1 MVTSCKIERWLLADL
16 TEDLEV
22 LLSATRHIVGRR
34 IRHAVKQL
42 LSPTL
47 QLGKSR
53 LGLLKLR
60 ELSAVVDM
68 SSAARRRRDAA
79 PVNGHQWSA
88 TFRSDNGYGGASAAI
103 EAEASMCASIS
114 R

>member
-1 MVTSCKIERWLLADL
+1 MRLMDHPIAD
-16 TEDLEV
+16 
-22 LLSATRHIVGRR
+22 R
-34 IRHAVKQL
+34 IRDA
-42 LSPTL
+42 
-47 QLGKSR
+47 
-53 LGLLKLR
+53 GLPNGGVPCRWR
-60 ELSAVVDM
+60 ELAGDERRGAFACELAAVVDM

>member
-1 MVTSCKIERWLLADL
+1 MASPAGAD
-16 TEDLEV
+16 EV
-22 LLSATRHIVGRR
+22 SVPPSP
-34 IRHAVKQL
+34 HA
-42 LSPTL
+42 L
-47 QLGKSR
+47 QFTQWISEQ
-53 LGLLKLR
+53 R